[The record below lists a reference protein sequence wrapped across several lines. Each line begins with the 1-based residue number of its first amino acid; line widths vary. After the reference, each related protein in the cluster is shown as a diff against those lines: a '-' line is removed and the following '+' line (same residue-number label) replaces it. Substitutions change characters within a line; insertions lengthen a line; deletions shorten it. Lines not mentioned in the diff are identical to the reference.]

1 MYFSIHTEAVVSVIS
16 TFVMKK
22 VTIVPMM
29 TIKSL
34 SDKYRPY
41 RSYRPCR
48 AEFTSLSVFYEKVDT
63 VPD

>member
-1 MYFSIHTEAVVSVIS
+1 MYFSIHIEAVVSVIS

-34 SDKYRPY
+34 SDKYRTY
-41 RSYRPCR
+41 RSYRH
-48 AEFTSLSVFYEKVDT
+48 
-63 VPD
+63 